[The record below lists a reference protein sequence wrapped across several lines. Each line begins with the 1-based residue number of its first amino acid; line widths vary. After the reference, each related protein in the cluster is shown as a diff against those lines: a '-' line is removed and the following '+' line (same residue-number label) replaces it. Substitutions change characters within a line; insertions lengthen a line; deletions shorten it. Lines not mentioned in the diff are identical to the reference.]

1 MKKTFLTLFLMTTMF
16 GAAYADGREKPT
28 SVDKLPQA
36 AQEFLS
42 AHFKGSHGGICRRGA
57 EIHGQG
63 VRGGLHR
70 PYGDRIPQRRAVGK
84 ASGANTAPVPAS
96 IVPQPIQTFVSG
108 SNYPGQFIRQIDRN
122 AYTWEV
128 ELSNGFGDQIRQS
141 IQRYRHRRLSIEYT
155 NRVIVIAAFG
165 SGVVGHGLRWTK
177 TVGCTPH

>member
-42 AHFKGSHGGICRRGA
+42 AHFKDLTVA
-57 EIHGQG
+57 
-63 VRGGLHR
+63 
-70 PYGDRIPQRRAVGK
+70 YAVEEQK
-84 ASGANTAPVPAS
+84 Y
-96 IVPQPIQTFVSG
+96 FVSG

-128 ELSNGFGDQIRQS
+128 ELSNGLEIKFDNQF
-141 IQRYRHRRLSIEYT
+141 
-155 NRVIVIAAFG
+155 NVIDIDD
-165 SGVVGHGLRWTK
+165 
-177 TVGCTPH
+177 

>member
-42 AHFKGSHGGICRRGA
+42 AHFKDLTVAYAVEEQKYTGK
-57 EIHGQG
+57 EYE
-63 VRGGLHR
+63 VV
-70 PYGDRIPQRRAVGK
+70 YTDRTEVEFR
-84 ASGANTAPVPAS
+84 SDSPVPAS

-128 ELSNGFGDQIRQS
+128 ELSNGLEIKFDNQF
-141 IQRYRHRRLSIEYT
+141 
-155 NRVIVIAAFG
+155 NVIDIDD
-165 SGVVGHGLRWTK
+165 
-177 TVGCTPH
+177 

>member
-42 AHFKGSHGGICRRGA
+42 AHFKDLTVAYAVEEQKYTGKEYEVVYTDRTEVEFRSD
-57 EIHGQG
+57 GQWES
-63 VRGGLHR
+63 
-70 PYGDRIPQRRAVGK
+70 VGRK
-84 ASGANTAPVPAS
+84 YSPVPAS

-128 ELSNGFGDQIRQS
+128 ELSNGLEIKFDNQFNVIDIDDKRQI
-141 IQRYRHRRLSIEYT
+141 
-155 NRVIVIAAFG
+155 F
-165 SGVVGHGLRWTK
+165 
-177 TVGCTPH
+177 

>member
-16 GAAYADGREKPT
+16 GAAYADSREKPT

-42 AHFKGSHGGICRRGA
+42 AHFKDLTVAYAVEEQKYTGKEYEVVYTDRTEVEFRSD
-57 EIHGQG
+57 GQWES
-63 VRGGLHR
+63 
-70 PYGDRIPQRRAVGK
+70 VGRK
-84 ASGANTAPVPAS
+84 YSPVPAS

-128 ELSNGFGDQIRQS
+128 ELSNNQF
-141 IQRYRHRRLSIEYT
+141 
-155 NRVIVIAAFG
+155 NVIDIDD
-165 SGVVGHGLRWTK
+165 
-177 TVGCTPH
+177 

>member
-42 AHFKGSHGGICRRGA
+42 AHFKDLTVAYAVEEQKYTGKEYEVVYTDRT
-57 EIHGQG
+57 EIEFRSDGQWES
-63 VRGGLHR
+63 
-70 PYGDRIPQRRAVGK
+70 VGRK
-84 ASGANTAPVPAS
+84 YSPVPAS

-128 ELSNGFGDQIRQS
+128 ELSNGLEIKFDNQF
-141 IQRYRHRRLSIEYT
+141 
-155 NRVIVIAAFG
+155 NVIDIDG
-165 SGVVGHGLRWTK
+165 
-177 TVGCTPH
+177 

>member
-42 AHFKGSHGGICRRGA
+42 AHFKDLTVAYAVEEQKYTGKEYEVVYTDRT
-57 EIHGQG
+57 EIEFRSDGQWES
-63 VRGGLHR
+63 
-70 PYGDRIPQRRAVGK
+70 VGRK
-84 ASGANTAPVPAS
+84 YSPVPAS

-128 ELSNGFGDQIRQS
+128 ELSNGLEIKFDNQFNVC
-141 IQRYRHRRLSIEYT
+141 L
-155 NRVIVIAAFG
+155 
-165 SGVVGHGLRWTK
+165 
-177 TVGCTPH
+177 

>member
-42 AHFKGSHGGICRRGA
+42 AHFKDLTVAYAVEEQKYTGKEYEVVYTDRTEVEFRSD
-57 EIHGQG
+57 GQWES
-63 VRGGLHR
+63 
-70 PYGDRIPQRRAVGK
+70 VGRK
-84 ASGANTAPVPAS
+84 YSPVPAS

-128 ELSNGFGDQIRQS
+128 ELSNGLEIKFDNQFNASLIDDIS
-141 IQRYRHRRLSIEYT
+141 S
-155 NRVIVIAAFG
+155 
-165 SGVVGHGLRWTK
+165 
-177 TVGCTPH
+177 

>member
-42 AHFKGSHGGICRRGA
+42 AHFKDLTVAYAVEEQKYTGKEYEVVYTDRTEVEFRSD
-57 EIHGQG
+57 GQWES
-63 VRGGLHR
+63 
-70 PYGDRIPQRRAVGK
+70 VGRK
-84 ASGANTAPVPAS
+84 YSPVPAS

-128 ELSNGFGDQIRQS
+128 ELS
-141 IQRYRHRRLSIEYT
+141 
-155 NRVIVIAAFG
+155 
-165 SGVVGHGLRWTK
+165 
-177 TVGCTPH
+177 TVWRSNSTINSTL

>member
-42 AHFKGSHGGICRRGA
+42 AHFKDLTVAYAVEEQKYTGK
-57 EIHGQG
+57 EYE
-63 VRGGLHR
+63 VVYNR

-84 ASGANTAPVPAS
+84 RRAQIQPCSCIHRPAAYPNLRFRKQLS
-96 IVPQPIQTFVSG
+96 RAVHPSDRPQRLHVG
-108 SNYPGQFIRQIDRN
+108 GGV
-122 AYTWEV
+122 V
-128 ELSNGFGDQIRQS
+128 ERFGDQIRQS

>member
-1 MKKTFLTLFLMTTMF
+1 MMKKTFLTLFLMTTMF

-42 AHFKGSHGGICRRGA
+42 AHFKDLTVAYAVEEQKYTGKEYEVVYTDRT
-57 EIHGQG
+57 EIEFRSDGQWES
-63 VRGGLHR
+63 
-70 PYGDRIPQRRAVGK
+70 VGRK
-84 ASGANTAPVPAS
+84 YSPVPAS

-128 ELSNGFGDQIRQS
+128 ELSNGLEIKFDNQF
-141 IQRYRHRRLSIEYT
+141 
-155 NRVIVIAAFG
+155 NVIDIDD
-165 SGVVGHGLRWTK
+165 
-177 TVGCTPH
+177 

>member
-42 AHFKGSHGGICRRGA
+42 AHFKDLTVAYAVEEQKYTGKEYEVVYTDRT
-57 EIHGQG
+57 EIEFRSDGQWES
-63 VRGGLHR
+63 
-70 PYGDRIPQRRAVGK
+70 VGRK
-84 ASGANTAPVPAS
+84 YSPVPAS

-128 ELSNGFGDQIRQS
+128 EFGDQIRQS

>member
-28 SVDKLPQA
+28 SVDKHPQA

-42 AHFKGSHGGICRRGA
+42 AHFKDLTVAYAVEEQKYTGKEYEVVYTDRT
-57 EIHGQG
+57 EIEFRSDGQWES
-63 VRGGLHR
+63 
-70 PYGDRIPQRRAVGK
+70 VGRK
-84 ASGANTAPVPAS
+84 YSPVPAS

-128 ELSNGFGDQIRQS
+128 ELSNGLEIKFDNQF
-141 IQRYRHRRLSIEYT
+141 
-155 NRVIVIAAFG
+155 NVIDIDD
-165 SGVVGHGLRWTK
+165 
-177 TVGCTPH
+177 

>member
-42 AHFKGSHGGICRRGA
+42 AHFKDLTVAYAVEEQKYTGKEYEVVYTDRT
-57 EIHGQG
+57 EIEFRSDGQWES
-63 VRGGLHR
+63 
-70 PYGDRIPQRRAVGK
+70 VGRK
-84 ASGANTAPVPAS
+84 YSPVPAS

-128 ELSNGFGDQIRQS
+128 ELSNGLEIKFDNQF
-141 IQRYRHRRLSIEYT
+141 
-155 NRVIVIAAFG
+155 NVIDFVSMLIY
-165 SGVVGHGLRWTK
+165 
-177 TVGCTPH
+177 

>member
-42 AHFKGSHGGICRRGA
+42 AHFKDLTVAYAVEEQKYTGKEYEVVYTDRT
-57 EIHGQG
+57 EIEFRSDGQWES
-63 VRGGLHR
+63 
-70 PYGDRIPQRRAVGK
+70 VGRK
-84 ASGANTAPVPAS
+84 YSPVPAS

-128 ELSNGFGDQIRQS
+128 ELSNGLEIKFS
-141 IQRYRHRRLSIEYT
+141 IKSKRPVFRMNFT
-155 NRVIVIAAFG
+155 
-165 SGVVGHGLRWTK
+165 
-177 TVGCTPH
+177 

>member
-42 AHFKGSHGGICRRGA
+42 AHFKDLTVAYAVEEQKYTGKEYEVVYTDRTEVEFRSD
-57 EIHGQG
+57 GQWES
-63 VRGGLHR
+63 
-70 PYGDRIPQRRAVGK
+70 VGRK
-84 ASGANTAPVPAS
+84 YSPVPAS

-128 ELSNGFGDQIRQS
+128 ELSNGLEIKFDNQFNVIDMDDLASKTR
-141 IQRYRHRRLSIEYT
+141 IE
-155 NRVIVIAAFG
+155 
-165 SGVVGHGLRWTK
+165 SS
-177 TVGCTPH
+177 

>member
-36 AQEFLS
+36 AQSSSPRISRISRWHMPVEEQKYTGKEYEVVYTDRTEVEFRS
-42 AHFKGSHGGICRRGA
+42 D
-57 EIHGQG
+57 GQWES
-63 VRGGLHR
+63 
-70 PYGDRIPQRRAVGK
+70 VGRK
-84 ASGANTAPVPAS
+84 YSPVPAS

-128 ELSNGFGDQIRQS
+128 ELSNGLEIKFDNQF
-141 IQRYRHRRLSIEYT
+141 
-155 NRVIVIAAFG
+155 NVIDIDD
-165 SGVVGHGLRWTK
+165 
-177 TVGCTPH
+177 

>member
-42 AHFKGSHGGICRRGA
+42 AHFKDLTVAYAVEEQKYTGKEYEVVYTDRT
-57 EIHGQG
+57 EIEFRSDGQWES
-63 VRGGLHR
+63 
-70 PYGDRIPQRRAVGK
+70 VGRK
-84 ASGANTAPVPAS
+84 YSPVPAS

-128 ELSNGFGDQIRQS
+128 ELSNGLEIKFDNKFNVIDIDDCASNTR
-141 IQRYRHRRLSIEYT
+141 IE
-155 NRVIVIAAFG
+155 
-165 SGVVGHGLRWTK
+165 SS
-177 TVGCTPH
+177 

>member
-1 MKKTFLTLFLMTTMF
+1 MKKKTFLTLFLMTTMF

-42 AHFKGSHGGICRRGA
+42 AHFKDLTVAYAVEEQKYTGKEYEVVYTDRT
-57 EIHGQG
+57 EIEFRSDGQWES
-63 VRGGLHR
+63 
-70 PYGDRIPQRRAVGK
+70 VGRK
-84 ASGANTAPVPAS
+84 YSPVPAS

-128 ELSNGFGDQIRQS
+128 ELSNGLEIKFDNQF
-141 IQRYRHRRLSIEYT
+141 
-155 NRVIVIAAFG
+155 NVIDIDD
-165 SGVVGHGLRWTK
+165 
-177 TVGCTPH
+177 

>member
-42 AHFKGSHGGICRRGA
+42 AHFKDLTVAYAVEEQKYTGKEYEVVYTDRTEIEFRSDGQRDSVGSK
-57 EIHGQG
+57 
-63 VRGGLHR
+63 
-70 PYGDRIPQRRAVGK
+70 Y
-84 ASGANTAPVPAS
+84 SPVPAS

-128 ELSNGFGDQIRQS
+128 ELSNGLEIKFDNQF
-141 IQRYRHRRLSIEYT
+141 
-155 NRVIVIAAFG
+155 NVIDIDD
-165 SGVVGHGLRWTK
+165 
-177 TVGCTPH
+177 

>member
-28 SVDKLPQA
+28 SVDKFPQA

-42 AHFKGSHGGICRRGA
+42 AHFKDLTVAYAVEEQKYTGKEYEVVYTDRTEVEFRSD
-57 EIHGQG
+57 GQWES
-63 VRGGLHR
+63 
-70 PYGDRIPQRRAVGK
+70 VGRK
-84 ASGANTAPVPAS
+84 YSPVPAS

-128 ELSNGFGDQIRQS
+128 ELSNGLEIKFDNQF
-141 IQRYRHRRLSIEYT
+141 
-155 NRVIVIAAFG
+155 NVIDIDD
-165 SGVVGHGLRWTK
+165 
-177 TVGCTPH
+177 